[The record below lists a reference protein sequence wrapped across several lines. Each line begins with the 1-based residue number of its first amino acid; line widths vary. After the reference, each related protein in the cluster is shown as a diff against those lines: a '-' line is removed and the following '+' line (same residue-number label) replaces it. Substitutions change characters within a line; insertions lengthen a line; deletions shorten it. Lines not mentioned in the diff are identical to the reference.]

1 MTGQAIAEQAMKEQ
15 TIVVDVLVIGSGN
28 GALTAALC
36 AYELGVWDVLVV
48 EKSDKYGGTSATS
61 GGGVWI
67 PCNRYARAAGTQD
80 SFEEARQYLDCTI
93 PADSVPKEMLDT
105 YLQEGPKMIDFLHE
119 RTRLRYQSLAHYPDY
134 WSFLPGAKGGHRSM
148 EPEPIPRN
156 VLGAEGAR
164 LRDTHHMMWMF
175 DRIAMTQV
183 EAQVLMAKMPGWRS
197 VVSRMMWDYV
207 SDVPWV
213 LTHRRSRR
221 LACGSAGVARL
232 RWSMLDRKMPLW
244 LNSPMTELLTDD
256 RGSVVGATVIR
267 AGKRTVVR
275 AKRGVILAAG
285 GFEHNQEMRDRYLPK
300 PTSIE
305 WSAAAGT
312 NTGDAI
318 RAGLAVGAATRLM
331 NGGWWC
337 SSIKAPDDPVPRLA
351 IMEKSYP
358 GNCVVNRSGQRIAN
372 ESQNYI
378 RYQLEFYARHTDST
392 PQVPTWMVFDAR
404 FRRSYF
410 VGPLS
415 SAAVRPD
422 WMLPKSYFSSGF
434 LNRAATIRE
443 LAQKAGIAPEGLER
457 TIAAMNEYARVG
469 KDAEFGRG
477 DAEYDRYYAD
487 PTIKPNPCLA
497 PIVEPPFY
505 AMRIE
510 PGDFGTH
517 GGLATDTDAR
527 VLRPGGEPIP
537 GLYAVGNCAAAVLPT
552 YPGPGSTLGPAMT
565 FAWQAAKHIATAGVP
580 EKVIPVALELARG
593 SRLMSTEPRHV
604 Y

>member
-1 MTGQAIAEQAMKEQ
+1 MTAQDSAM
-15 TIVVDVLVIGSGN
+15 TVHDTLVDVLVIGSGN

-36 AYELGVWDVLVV
+36 AYELGVKDVLVI

-67 PCNRYARAAGTQD
+67 PCNRYAREAGAQD
-80 SFEEARQYLDCTI
+80 SFEAAREYLQKTI
-93 PADSVPKEMLDT
+93 PPGAVPAEMIDT
-105 YLQEGPKMIDFLHE
+105 YLREGPRMIDFLHE
-119 RTRLRYQSLAHYPDY
+119 RTRVRYQSLAHYPDY
-134 WSFLPGAKGGHRSM
+134 WSFLPGARGGHRSM
-148 EPEPIPRN
+148 EPEPVYRS
-156 VLGAEGAR
+156 VLGAEGSR

-175 DRIAMTQV
+175 DRIAFTQV
-183 EAQVLMAKMPGWRS
+183 EAQLLMVQMPGWRS
-197 VVSRMMWDYV
+197 AVARMLWDYL

-221 LACGSAGVARL
+221 LACGAAGIARL
-232 RWSMLDRKMPLW
+232 RWSMSDRNIPLW
-244 LNSPMTELLTDD
+244 LNSPMQSLLRDD
-256 RGSVVGATVIR
+256 GGRVVGATVLCN
-267 AGKRTVVR
+267 GKRVIVR
-275 AKRGVILAAG
+275 ARRGVVLAAG
-285 GFEHNQEMRDRYLPK
+285 GFEHNQAMREQYLPK
-300 PTSIE
+300 PTNAA

-318 RAGLAVGAATRLM
+318 RAGIDIGATTRLM
-331 NGGWWC
+331 DGGWWC

-358 GNCVVNRSGQRIAN
+358 GGCVVNRRGLRIAN

-378 RYQLEFYARHTDST
+378 GYQLELFARHSDVD
-392 PQVPTWMVFDAR
+392 PQVPAWMVFDAR

-415 SAAVRPD
+415 TARFRPD
-422 WMLPKSYFSSGF
+422 WMLPKQYFSSGF
-434 LNRAATIRE
+434 LARANTVRE
-443 LAQKAGIAPEGLER
+443 LAQQAGISPEGLGR
-457 TIAAMNEYARVG
+457 TIEAMNEYARTG
-469 KDAEFGRG
+469 KDLEFRRG
-477 DAEYDRYYAD
+477 EAEYDRYYAD
-487 PTIKPNPCLA
+487 PAIKPNPCLA
-497 PIVEPPFY
+497 PIAEPPFY

-527 VLRPGGEPIP
+527 VLGSGDEPIG

-565 FAWQAAKHIATAGVP
+565 FAWQAARHIAASGTASNTSQDTGRP
-580 EKVIPVALELARG
+580 ILDYAGGGA
-593 SRLMSTEPRHV
+593 S
-604 Y
+604 